1 MRTHLRIVVVG
12 LAAALAL
19 PAAAPQE
26 RSPSAEMARLEARIA
41 VLEAR
46 VAALEAEEE
55 GLRPGGKAI
64 ERVALLADRAI
75 SRLVDM
81 VGDLKRDL
89 KGERP

>member
-19 PAAAPQE
+19 PAAAQQE
-26 RSPSAEMARLEARIA
+26 RPPSAEMARLEARIA
-41 VLEAR
+41 ALEAR